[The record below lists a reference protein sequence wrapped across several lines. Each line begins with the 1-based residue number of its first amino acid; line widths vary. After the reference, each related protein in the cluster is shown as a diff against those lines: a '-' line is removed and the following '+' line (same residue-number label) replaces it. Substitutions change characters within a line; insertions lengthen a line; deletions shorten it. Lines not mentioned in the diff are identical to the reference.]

1 MKGDGV
7 YKRPLSPY
15 WYFKLKLQGRWK
27 EFSTKTGN
35 YHEARRRRKKAHDE
49 LEAGRFIDRE
59 KVRWPFERAAE
70 EFLEVRKRLVSPG
83 TWVTDRDRLKSLKRF
98 FAGKRLGD
106 ITAQDISDYKDLRK
120 REGMSNR
127 TVNMERSV
135 LRGLLMR
142 ARLWS
147 RLADDPQVK
156 ALRISKGGP
165 GRALSPEEKERLLST
180 AESRPSWL
188 VAYCG
193 TLAAVHTTMRGG
205 ELKSLYWHDVE
216 LFNRTVT
223 VRRIGTKTDAG
234 ARIIPLNRDALSAL
248 VTLRKRVEALG
259 AVNPDHYVFPACENG
274 HIDPTRP
281 QKTWRTAWRNLTKAA
296 GLKGLRFHDMRH
308 HAITELAERD
318 ASDQTIMALSG
329 HVSHQ
334 MLEHYSHIRMEAK
347 RRAVEALE
355 RERTPSHVG
364 ELPVKKANLPQ

>member
-83 TWVTDRDRLKSLKRF
+83 TWAIDRDRLKSLKRF

-106 ITAQDISDYKDLRK
+106 ITTQDISDYKDLRK

-135 LRGLLMR
+135 LRAVLMR

-147 RLADDPQVK
+147 RLSDDPQVK

-165 GRALSPEEKERLLST
+165 GRVLSPEEKERLLST

-188 VAYCG
+188 VAYCA

-205 ELKSLYWHDVE
+205 ELKSLYWHDVD

-223 VRRIGTKTDAG
+223 VRRIATKTDAG

-248 VTLRKRVEALG
+248 VTLRKRAEALG
-259 AVNPDHYVFPACENG
+259 AVDPDHYVFPACENG

-308 HAITELAERD
+308 QAITELAERD
-318 ASDQTIMALSG
+318 ASDQTIMALAG
-329 HVSHQ
+329 HVSRQ

-355 RERTPSHVG
+355 KERTPSNLA
-364 ELPVKKANLPQ
+364 ELSVEKKNLRQ

>member
-1 MKGDGV
+1 MTGDGV
-7 YKRPLSPY
+7 YRRPGSPY
-15 WYFKLKLQGRWK
+15 WYSKVKVQGRWK

-49 LEAGRFIDRE
+49 LEAGLFIDRD

-70 EFLEVRKRLVSPG
+70 EFLEARRRLVSPA
-83 TWVTDRDRLKSLKRF
+83 TWGIDRDRLKPLKRF
-98 FAGKRLGD
+98 FADKRLGD

-135 LRGLLMR
+135 LRALLMR
-142 ARLWS
+142 SRLWS

-188 VAYCG
+188 VAYCA

-205 ELKSLYWHDVE
+205 ELKSLRWREVD

-223 VRRIGTKTDAG
+223 VRRIGTKSDAG
-234 ARIIPLNRDALSAL
+234 ARIIPLNRDALGAI
-248 VTLRKRVEALG
+248 VALRKRDELVG
-259 AVNPDHYVFPACENG
+259 AVEPEHYVFPACENG

-281 QKTWRTAWRNLTKAA
+281 QKTWRTAWRNLTTSA

-318 ASDQTIMALSG
+318 ASDQTIMAIAG
-329 HVSHQ
+329 HVSPQ
-334 MLEHYSHIRMEAK
+334 MLAHYSHVRLEAK
-347 RRAVEALE
+347 RRALEALE
-355 RERTPSHVG
+355 GERKPSNLA
-364 ELPVKKANLPQ
+364 ELPVEKKNLSQ